1 MLTTIQGNW
10 TITVET
16 HNPSALPQRFI
27 VTGAISGN
35 GTYTGN
41 VGDAPVFVVGN
52 LWQVNIQAA
61 ADYDSNPP
69 WTNSDIIK
77 TQTTVQN
84 GQYVFYLNSEDYIQD
99 NSYDDLVL
107 RFTQP
112 IPAQLPPSVQ
122 PPIDVPPSVNP
133 NEPPP
138 FSNTPTFGN
147 IPSSNTPF
155 GNVPTSN
162 NPAIF
167 GGGNTPP
174 SPVGLGMGKVFTRIE
189 DGDKLP
195 RQINKVTYGIWLDSS
210 GNSTGNML
218 TFHTCSTELSSSFRR
233 TIFQSKCDNCGA
245 EPHFSIAYG
254 HDGGSGSRD
263 LGGNDFYTP
272 TNAVYGQYR
281 GLCLDYPQRRFMLGH
296 KEMYHFYAINVARD
310 RMGDKLDEGN
320 LEINLAHLSGSQFG
334 NGNAHTGSNVRLGN
348 NTTLRLIDDSTL
360 DVQNDLSAAAYS
372 SFYRHIS
379 SSLAHPSTSAG
390 KSFYVVSGTLETG
403 IYNKSNPHVYG
414 ITYPQLGIVL
424 LDADMLD
431 MSASFLTTTGSDVA
445 GDNAMKLFT
454 SLSGSALRTDLSG
467 DYLGLQSRKVKY
479 EYVEQYFIRIKN
491 QDYNFS
497 NNPTFV
503 TGSEG
508 DIIEDFLNKSQVYI
522 SSIGLYNE
530 NKELLAV
537 SKISRPILKNFTEEG
552 LFEIQLTYN

>member
-1 MLTTIQGNW
+1 MPTSIQGNW

-35 GTYTGN
+35 GTYSGN
-41 VGDAPVFVVGN
+41 VGDPPVFVVGN

-61 ADYDSNPP
+61 SDYESNPP
-69 WTNSDIIK
+69 WINSDIIK
-77 TQTTVQN
+77 TQTTTQN

-107 RFTQP
+107 RFTQQV
-112 IPAQLPPSVQ
+112 PAQLPPPVQ

-133 NEPPP
+133 NQPVPPVFVPPVVTIPPP
-138 FSNTPTFGN
+138 
-147 IPSSNTPF
+147 
-155 GNVPTSN
+155 
-162 NPAIF
+162 
-167 GGGNTPP
+167 
-174 SPVGLGMGKVFTRIE
+174 PVSLGMGRVFTKLADE
-189 DGDKLP
+189 DKLP
-195 RQINKVTYGIWLDSS
+195 RQVNKVTYGIWLDSS
-210 GNSTGNML
+210 GNATGNMT

-254 HDGGSGSRD
+254 HDGGSGSND

-281 GLCLDYPQRRFMLGH
+281 GLCLDNSQKRFQLGH

-334 NGNAHTGSNVRLGN
+334 NMNAHTGSNVRLGN

-360 DVQNDLSAAAYS
+360 DVENDLSAAAYS

-379 SSLAHPSTSAG
+379 SSLTHPSTSAG

-431 MSASFLTTTGSDVA
+431 MSASFLTVTGSDVA

-491 QDYNFS
+491 QEYNFS

-508 DIIEDFLNKSQVYI
+508 DIIEDFLNKTQVYI
-522 SSIGLYNE
+522 SSIGLYND

-552 LFEIQLTYN
+552 LFEISLKYS

>member
-61 ADYDSNPP
+61 ADYESNPP

-112 IPAQLPPSVQ
+112 IPVQLPPT
-122 PPIDVPPSVNP
+122 PPPVVDPPPSVNP
-133 NEPPP
+133 NQPPP
-138 FSNTPTFGN
+138 SFPPVI
-147 IPSSNTPF
+147 IPD
-155 GNVPTSN
+155 VV
-162 NPAIF
+162 A
-167 GGGNTPP
+167 PP
-174 SPVGLGMGKVFTRIE
+174 VSLGMGKVFTRIE

-379 SSLAHPSTSAG
+379 SSLTHPSTSAG

-552 LFEIQLTYN
+552 LFDIILKYE